1 MALRITRVEVRNF
14 RSIRNLVIEPKDL
27 AIFVGKNDS
36 GKSNVLRALNLFFNG
51 ETNPD
56 EYLDFD
62 IDHNIFNEPVR
73 QAKEIIVKLN
83 IELPPTYRATSG
95 DFVVWEKRWRSD
107 WDEPTL
113 DEYVGRRFR
122 EGRAGALITD
132 LVDIPN
138 RARVHTLLRRI
149 QYVYIPAIKDREY
162 FSGLRASIYGT
173 VAQAAARQFRDSSE
187 AFEQSIANHLSDL
200 TESITRG
207 LGFESKLALPKDLSH
222 VFESLDFL
230 STDTNI
236 SLAARGDGIKARH
249 IPMILKF
256 MADKQRALQGRG
268 TVPYNF
274 LWGYEEPENNL
285 ELASCIQL
293 ADQFVEY
300 VGAGISQVFL
310 TTHSPVFYN
319 LKETNVNA
327 GSDISCHHMILDEAS
342 EQEGTM
348 ELSNP
353 SDLDERMGTMGLFA
367 PLVESLERDIRSQE
381 QAKRDA
387 EAWAVNPRSKVFVEG
402 TSDELI
408 VRKALDIFARDHSA
422 EIDVETKDSGGG
434 WTYVVDML
442 RGWRSVAKHNGAM
455 GRAAGIVDGDEDAI
469 SARRKWNQVNS
480 NVVSAKCFQL
490 PYPGHMH
497 PALDAGFRIPADLE
511 LLYDR
516 EAWEWAEENQLLEA
530 RKLSKFIPTIVNE
543 QIIEGTSTLD
553 DSLGEEWSIFV
564 KNRFTQ
570 RGKLSMAEHF
580 SEMDDEEFRERMSC
594 LEALVTDMV
603 DYLFS

>member
-1 MALRITRVEVRNF
+1 MALRITRVEIRNF
-14 RSIRNLVIEPKDL
+14 RSIRNIVIEPKGL
-27 AIFVGKNDS
+27 ATFVGKNDS
-36 GKSNVLRALNLFFNG
+36 GKSNVLRAMNLFFNG
-51 ETNPD
+51 KTNPD

-73 QAKEIIVKLN
+73 KAKEIIVKLN

-95 DFVVWEKRWRSD
+95 DFVVWEKRWRRG
-107 WDEPTL
+107 WDEPIY

-122 EGRAGALITD
+122 EGRAGALTSD
-132 LVDIPN
+132 LVNIPN

-149 QYVYIPAIKDREY
+149 QYVYVPAIKDMEY

-173 VAQAAARQFRDSSE
+173 VAQAAARQFRNSSQ
-187 AFEQSIANHLSDL
+187 AFEQSIADHLSDL

-230 STDTNI
+230 STTTNI

-256 MADKQRALQGRG
+256 MADKQRTLQVRG

-274 LWGYEEPENNL
+274 LWAYEEPENNL

-293 ADQFVEY
+293 SDQFVEY
-300 VGAGISQVFL
+300 VGDGISQIFL
-310 TTHSPVFYN
+310 TTHSPIFYN
-319 LKETNVNA
+319 LKENSVNT

-342 EQEGTM
+342 EQEGTL

-367 PLVESLERDIRSQE
+367 PLVKSLEIDIRSQE

-408 VRKALDIFARDHSA
+408 VRKALDVFAPDHAA
-422 EIDVETKDSGGG
+422 EIDVETKERGGG
-434 WTYVVDML
+434 WSYVVDML
-442 RGWRSVAKHNGAM
+442 RGWRSVAKHNEEM
-455 GRAAGIVDGDEDAI
+455 GKAVGIVDGDDDAI
-469 SARRKWNQVNS
+469 NARRKWNEVNS

-490 PYPGHMH
+490 PYSDHMH
-497 PALDAGFRIPADLE
+497 AALDAGFRIPADLE

-516 EAWEWAEENQLLEA
+516 EAWEWAQENELLEA
-530 RKLSKFIPTIVNE
+530 RKLSKFIPTVVNE
-543 QIIEGTSTLD
+543 QIIEGTCTLG

-570 RGKLSMAEHF
+570 QGKRLMAEHF
-580 SEMDDEEFRERMSC
+580 SEKDDEEFRERMNC
-594 LEALVTDMV
+594 LEALLNDMV
-603 DYLFS
+603 TYLFS